1 MQLRNTIYNRQ
12 SQSAAATFLSGRAEK
27 AFAQALQVFG
37 GNAVAGIS
45 DSDMIGSQYY
55 VDGAVFGAVADGV
68 IEQIADKNGKQN
80 MVAG

>member
-1 MQLRNTIYNRQ
+1 M
-12 SQSAAATFLSGRAEK
+12 
-27 AFAQALQVFG
+27 QVFG

-45 DSDMIGSQYY
+45 DGDSVGSQCY

-68 IEQIADKNGKQN
+68 IEQIADKDGKQN